1 MNIIH
6 ISRYR
11 FGFDFWGLLLFLLVM
26 LPNFIWFAVPAP
38 NDILRTDSAT
48 PVADAIGSVFQV
60 LTVACLC
67 FVIPKSRSKLRFS
80 PLIIATIICVAIYY
94 IGWVLYYTA
103 NVSPIVIL
111 LLTVPP
117 CLAFILFAADRK
129 NLPAILFAT
138 AFAVCHLV
146 FAVVNL
152 AEKTS
157 YHGSLKLI
165 QHANLPNLLPT
176 VA

>member
-11 FGFDFWGLLLFLLVM
+11 FGFDPWGLLLFLLVM
-26 LPNFIWFAVPAP
+26 LPNFVWFAVPAP

-60 LTVACLC
+60 LTIACLC
-67 FVIPKSRSKLRFS
+67 FVIRKDRGKLRLS
-80 PLIIATIICVAIYY
+80 PLIVTTIICIAIYY
-94 IGWVLYYTA
+94 IGWGLYYTA

-129 NLPAILFAT
+129 NLPAVELAAGFT
-138 AFAVCHLV
+138 VCHLV
-146 FAVVNL
+146 FGVVNYL
-152 AEKTS
+152 
-157 YHGSLKLI
+157 
-165 QHANLPNLLPT
+165 
-176 VA
+176 

>member
-1 MNIIH
+1 MSVIH
-6 ISRYR
+6 NLHYR
-11 FGFDFWGLLLFLLVM
+11 FGFDPWGLLLFLLVM
-26 LPNFIWFAVPAP
+26 LPNFIWFSVPAP

-48 PVADAIGSVFQV
+48 PVVDAIGSVFQV

-67 FVIPKSRSKLRFS
+67 FVIHNDRSKLRFS
-80 PLIIATIICVAIYY
+80 PLIIVAIICVAIYY

-117 CLAFILFAADRK
+117 CLAFILFAIDRK
-129 NLPAILFAT
+129 NLPAVLFAT

-146 FAVVNL
+146 FAVVNF
-152 AEKTS
+152 
-157 YHGSLKLI
+157 
-165 QHANLPNLLPT
+165 
-176 VA
+176 V

>member
-1 MNIIH
+1 MIPLKH
-6 ISRYR
+6 YR
-11 FGFDFWGLLLFLLVM
+11 FGFDPWGLLLFLLVM

-38 NDILRTDSAT
+38 NDILRTDSVT
-48 PVADAIGSVFQV
+48 PMVDAIGSVFQV

-67 FVIPKSRSKLRFS
+67 FVIHNDRSKLRSS

-94 IGWVLYYTA
+94 IGWVLYFTA
-103 NVSPIVIL
+103 NVSPIFIL

-129 NLPAILFAT
+129 NLLAVLFAT

-146 FAVVNL
+146 FAVVNF
-152 AEKTS
+152 
-157 YHGSLKLI
+157 
-165 QHANLPNLLPT
+165 
-176 VA
+176 V

>member
-6 ISRYR
+6 TSHCR
-11 FGFDFWGLLLFLLVM
+11 FGFDPWGLLLFLLVM
-26 LPNFIWFAVPAP
+26 LPNFVWFAVPAP
-38 NDILRTDSAT
+38 NDILRTDSVT
-48 PVADAIGSVFQV
+48 PVVDAVGSVFQV

-67 FVIPKSRSKLRFS
+67 FVIHKSRSKLRFS
-80 PLIIATIICVAIYY
+80 SLIVATIICIAIYY

-129 NLPAILFAT
+129 NLPAVVLAAGFT
-138 AFAVCHLV
+138 VCHLI
-146 FAVVNL
+146 FGVVNYL
-152 AEKTS
+152 
-157 YHGSLKLI
+157 
-165 QHANLPNLLPT
+165 
-176 VA
+176 